1 MLSRRDLVRSVAL
14 AAIAPA
20 TSRFGAAGE
29 QTSTDHPGLS
39 RAKDIAQAGFI
50 YGLPIVMNYGAMYE
64 FAVDRSSKQFK
75 VPFNQI
81 THEAKVFTYKD
92 TTVPTPN
99 SDTPYSVSFMDLRAE
114 PVVLSV
120 PAVEKGRYYSVQ
132 LCDGNTYNYGYIGSR
147 ATGNEAGD
155 FMVVGPYWE
164 GDLPAGIRKM
174 FRSSTQFAS
183 ATYRT
188 QLFSADDLDNVK
200 RVQAGYT
207 VQTLSAFLK
216 HPEPPP
222 SPSVSY
228 PKFSRELLKTNFFD
242 FLDFALQFSPAQ
254 ANERDIR
261 AQLARIGVGGGKTFN
276 FNDLSLAD
284 QEEIKLGISQGERK
298 IHEAMMNAGTDI
310 NGWRVSSLAG
320 GDSTYFNGDWLKRAT
335 VAKVVLYA
343 NDAEEATYPIT
354 RVDSDGQ
361 TLDGS
366 QHNYTLTFSAGQQPP
381 VDGFWSIAIYDG
393 VTQLL
398 IKNPINRYL
407 ISSHMIPAMKTNA
420 DGSLTVYIQ
429 NQSPGAGKE
438 ANWLPAPNGPI
449 YLVMRL
455 YWPKTT
461 PPSILPAGEGT
472 WRPPGVKRV
481 S

>member
-1 MLSRRDLVRSVAL
+1 
-14 AAIAPA
+14 
-20 TSRFGAAGE
+20 
-29 QTSTDHPGLS
+29 
-39 RAKDIAQAGFI
+39 
-50 YGLPIVMNYGAMYE
+50 
-64 FAVDRSSKQFK
+64 
-75 VPFNQI
+75 
-81 THEAKVFTYKD
+81 
-92 TTVPTPN
+92 
-99 SDTPYSVSFMDLRAE
+99 
-114 PVVLSV
+114 
-120 PAVEKGRYYSVQ
+120 
-132 LCDGNTYNYGYIGSR
+132 
-147 ATGNEAGD
+147 
-155 FMVVGPYWE
+155 
-164 GDLPAGIRKM
+164 
-174 FRSSTQFAS
+174 
-183 ATYRT
+183 
-188 QLFSADDLDNVK
+188 
-200 RVQAGYT
+200 
-207 VQTLSAFLK
+207 
-216 HPEPPP
+216 
-222 SPSVSY
+222 VSY

-393 VTQLL
+393 VTHLL

-407 ISSHMIPAMKTNA
+407 ISSHMIPAMMTNA

-429 NQSPGAGKE
+429 NQSPGADKE

-455 YWPKTT
+455 YWPKIT